1 MALKWLSLVTGFFYI
16 VLGVFIILKQWFIIQ
31 LELYP
36 SYGLGAIMIAYG
48 IFRMIRAYYR
58 LKEIEDEE

>member
-1 MALKWLSLVTGFFYI
+1 MALKWLSIVTGFFYI

>member
-1 MALKWLSLVTGFFYI
+1 MALKWLSIVTGFFYI
-16 VLGVFIILKQWFIIQ
+16 VLGVFIILKQWFIIP

-48 IFRMIRAYYR
+48 IFRMVRAYYR

>member
-1 MALKWLSLVTGFFYI
+1 MALNWLSLVTGFFYM
-16 VLGVFIILKQWFIIQ
+16 VLGVFIILKQWFLIP

-48 IFRMIRAYYR
+48 LFRMIRAIYR
-58 LKEIEDEE
+58 LNEREDEE

>member
-1 MALKWLSLVTGFFYI
+1 MALKWLSIVTGFFYI

-36 SYGLGAIMIAYG
+36 SYGLGAIMISYG

-58 LKEIEDEE
+58 LKEIENEE